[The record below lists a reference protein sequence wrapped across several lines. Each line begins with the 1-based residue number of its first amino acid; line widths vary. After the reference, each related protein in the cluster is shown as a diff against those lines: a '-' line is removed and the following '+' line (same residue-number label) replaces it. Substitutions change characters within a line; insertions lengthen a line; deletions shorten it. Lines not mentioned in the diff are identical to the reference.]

1 MTATAS
7 PPRITPA
14 GLLPRAARCHDPAVT
29 ADLVDLARAGDE
41 EAFRQLLE
49 PYRRE
54 LQVHCYRMLG
64 SFTDAE
70 DAMQEVLLAAWQGMD
85 GFEGRSSIRTWL
97 YRIATTRC
105 LNARRSARRR
115 QPAVAPPG
123 ARPPRPTRRGE
134 VTWLEPYPDALLDGL
149 PAAAPGPE
157 ARYEAHE
164 AISLAFITAV
174 QRVPPRQ
181 RAALILRDVLGFPAS
196 EAARILEVTEES
208 LTSALKRARAHLRDG
223 VPARPR
229 SRPADRAAEKDLAE
243 RLTAAYQAG
252 DVTAIIALFS
262 DDAWLTMPP
271 FPLEYQG
278 RELIGSFL
286 AAVAFRDGRTYRLI
300 ETRANG
306 QLAFGAFLTEPRP
319 AGQDAN
325 GLIVLAVTGGQIAAM
340 TRFPASVLPRFSLG
354 RLRQDDGGR
363 AAYSRRP
370 GRPAA
375 RRYGQLRRRQQYE
388 AKPKRQP
395 PALAV
400 AASPRTAIPG
410 PPGMRRRL
418 SRGRAHPA
426 CPGRAGLVVFRCADR

>member
-7 PPRITPA
+7 PPRVTPA

-29 ADLVDLARAGDE
+29 TDLVDQARAGDE
-41 EAFRQLLE
+41 EAFRRLLE

-105 LNARRSARRR
+105 LNARRSSRRR
-115 QPAVAPPG
+115 QLAVAPPG
-123 ARPPRPTRRGE
+123 ARPPQPTRRGE

-208 LTSALKRARAHLRDG
+208 LTSALKRARANLRDG

-252 DVTAIIALFS
+252 DIAAIIALFN

-319 AGQDAN
+319 ADQDAN
-325 GLIVLAVTGGQIAAM
+325 GLIVLAVTSGQIAAM
-340 TRFPASVLPRFSLG
+340 TRFPANVLPRFSLG
-354 RLRQDDGGR
+354 RLRQEDSGR
-363 AAYSRRP
+363 AAYSRRA
-370 GRPAA
+370 GRQAA

-395 PALAV
+395 PSLHWPGRQALAG
-400 AASPRTAIPG
+400 ASA
-410 PPGMRRRL
+410 
-418 SRGRAHPA
+418 SAQ
-426 CPGRAGLVVFRCADR
+426 CAR

>member
-7 PPRITPA
+7 SAADHRA
-14 GLLPRAARCHDPAVT
+14 GLLPRVARCQDPAVT
-29 ADLVDLARAGDE
+29 IDLVDLARAGDE

-70 DAMQEVLLAAWQGMD
+70 DAMQEVLLAAWQGME

-105 LNARRSARRR
+105 LNARRSSRR

-123 ARPPRPTRRGE
+123 ARPPQPTRRGE
-134 VTWLEPYPDALLDGL
+134 VAWLEPYPDALLDGL

-208 LTSALKRARAHLRDG
+208 LTSALKRARANLRDKI
-223 VPARPR
+223 PARPR

-252 DVTAIIALFS
+252 DVAAIIALFN

-278 RELIGSFL
+278 RERIGSFL

-300 ETRANG
+300 ETGANG
-306 QLAFGAFLTEPRP
+306 QLAFGAFLTGPRP
-319 AGQDAN
+319 ADQDAN

-340 TRFPASVLPRFSLG
+340 TRFPASALPRFSLG
-354 RLRQDDGGR
+354 RLRR
-363 AAYSRRP
+363 ATQPHSLNVRN
-370 GRPAA
+370 AA
-375 RRYGQLRRRQQYE
+375 R
-388 AKPKRQP
+388 
-395 PALAV
+395 
-400 AASPRTAIPG
+400 S
-410 PPGMRRRL
+410 
-418 SRGRAHPA
+418 
-426 CPGRAGLVVFRCADR
+426 GL

>member
-7 PPRITPA
+7 PPRVTPA

-29 ADLVDLARAGDE
+29 TDLVDQARAGDE
-41 EAFRQLLE
+41 EAFRRLLE

-105 LNARRSARRR
+105 LNARRSSRRR
-115 QPAVAPPG
+115 QPTVALPG

-208 LTSALKRARAHLRDG
+208 LTSALKRARANLRDG
-223 VPARPR
+223 APARPR

-252 DVTAIIALFS
+252 DVAAIIALFN

-306 QLAFGAFLTEPRP
+306 QLAFGAFLTEPLP
-319 AGQDAN
+319 ADQDAN
-325 GLIVLAVTGGQIAAM
+325 GLIVLAVTSGQIAAM

-354 RLRQDDGGR
+354 RLRQEV
-363 AAYSRRP
+363 SP
-370 GRPAA
+370 A
-375 RRYGQLRRRQQYE
+375 RR
-388 AKPKRQP
+388 
-395 PALAV
+395 
-400 AASPRTAIPG
+400 ST
-410 PPGMRRRL
+410 
-418 SRGRAHPA
+418 
-426 CPGRAGLVVFRCADR
+426 